1 MNVQNTNTKILR
13 ESKNR
18 IRVDFERTPLKDR
31 LKARFLNVAF
41 LTKVVVYIFRLLLL
55 IGISYVVLYPF
66 IAKICASF
74 MAGQDFIDAT
84 VRLIPKNF
92 TLEQY
97 QKIIS
102 ELGYFDAFKNT
113 FILSFSCA
121 VFQTFVCCLIGYGLA
136 KFRFKG
142 NKILFLLVMLTMIIP
157 HQTLRLSMYYNFR
170 HFDILGIFQL
180 LGGGGFSILDGIKAD
195 ATGFL
200 GVLYHFNEGVKQAIN
215 IAPHTVSPV
224 TGSIIYTSIWD
235 AGGLN
240 LTNTY
245 APLILLSM
253 TGLAFKNGLYIFLLR
268 QFFNGIPDELEESA
282 YIDGAGTFR
291 TFIQIIL
298 PISIPMMIT
307 VFLFSF
313 CWQWTD
319 NFYTNIF
326 FTSNSKIQLLVNIV
340 GVPRS
345 ILNGTSYG
353 LKYQSAIK
361 NTCGLMIIAPLVVI
375 YLFLQ
380 RYLVEGIERS
390 GITG

>member
-1 MNVQNTNTKILR
+1 MNAQNTKPKVMR

-18 IRVDFERTPLKDR
+18 IRVDFDRTPLKDR
-31 LKARFLNVAF
+31 LKAKYLNF
-41 LTKVVVYIFRLLLL
+41 NFIKKLVVYIFRLVLL

-74 MAGQDFIDAT
+74 MAGKDFIDAT

-97 QKIIS
+97 EKIIT
-102 ELGYFDAFKNT
+102 ELNYFDAFKNT
-113 FILSFSCA
+113 FILSFVCA
-121 VFQTFVCCLIGYGLA
+121 ILQTLICCLIGYGLA
-136 KFRFKG
+136 KFKFKG
-142 NKILFLLVMLTMIIP
+142 SGILFILVLLTMIIP

-170 HFDILGIFQL
+170 HFDVLGIFQL
-180 LGGGGFSILDGIKAD
+180 LGGGGFSILGGIEEGAG
-195 ATGFL
+195 GFL
-200 GVLYHFNEGVKQAIN
+200 GVLYNFNEAVKGAIN
-215 IAPHTVSPV
+215 IAPHTISES
-224 TGSIIYTSIWD
+224 TGAVIYSTLWD
-235 AGGLN
+235 GTGLN

-245 APLILLSM
+245 APLFLLSL

-268 QFFNGIPDELEESA
+268 QFFRGIPDELEESA
-282 YIDGAGTFR
+282 YIDGAGTLR
-291 TFIQIIL
+291 TFVQIIL
-298 PISIPMMIT
+298 PLSVPMMIT

-319 NFYTNIF
+319 NFYTKVF
-326 FTSNSKIQLLVNIV
+326 FTSASKIKLLVNVV
-340 GVPRS
+340 GVPRT
-345 ILNGTSYG
+345 IQNGPNYG
-353 LKYQSAIK
+353 ELYTSAIK
-361 NTCGLMIIAPLVVI
+361 NTCGLMIIAPLVVL

>member
-1 MNVQNTNTKILR
+1 MNAQNTSPKVVR

-31 LKARFLNVAF
+31 LKAKFLNVAF
-41 LTKVVVYIFRLLLL
+41 LSKAVVYIFRLLLL

-113 FILSFSCA
+113 FILSFTCA
-121 VFQTFVCCLIGYGLA
+121 VLQTFICCLIGYGLA

-180 LGGGGFSILDGIKAD
+180 LGGGGFSVLGGIKSD
-195 ATGFL
+195 AGGFL
-200 GVLYHFNEGVKQAIN
+200 GALYNFNEAVKGAIN
-215 IAPHTVSPV
+215 IAPHTISQS
-224 TGSIIYTSIWD
+224 TGAIVYTSIWD

-268 QFFNGIPDELEESA
+268 QFFCGIPDELEESA

-291 TFIQIIL
+291 T
-298 PISIPMMIT
+298 STPMSSSQAI
-307 VFLFSF
+307 
-313 CWQWTD
+313 
-319 NFYTNIF
+319 
-326 FTSNSKIQLLVNIV
+326 
-340 GVPRS
+340 PRS
-345 ILNGTSYG
+345 NCL
-353 LKYQSAIK
+353 
-361 NTCGLMIIAPLVVI
+361 
-375 YLFLQ
+375 
-380 RYLVEGIERS
+380 
-390 GITG
+390 

>member
-1 MNVQNTNTKILR
+1 MNAQDTKPKVMR
-13 ESKNR
+13 ETKNR
-18 IRVDFERTPLKDR
+18 IRVDFERAPLRER
-31 LKARFLNVAF
+31 LRAKYFNLTFLKKA
-41 LTKVVVYIFRLLLL
+41 VVYIFRLLLL

-97 QKIIS
+97 QKIIA
-102 ELGYFDAFKNT
+102 ELDYFEAFKNT
-113 FILSFSCA
+113 FILSFICA
-121 VFQTFVCCLIGYGLA
+121 ILQTFICCLIGYGLA
-136 KFRFKG
+136 KFKFKG
-142 NKILFLLVMLTMIIP
+142 NKILFLMVLLTMIIP

-170 HFDILGIFQL
+170 HFDVLGIFQF
-180 LGGGGFSILDGIKAD
+180 LGGGGFSILSGISPD
-195 ATGFL
+195 AGGFL
-200 GVLYHFNEGVKQAIN
+200 GVLYNFNEAVKSAVN
-215 IAPHTVSPV
+215 IAPHTISQT
-224 TGSIIYTSIWD
+224 TGAVMYTTIWD
-235 AGGLN
+235 ASGLN

-245 APLILLSM
+245 APLILLSL

-268 QFFNGIPDELEESA
+268 QFFRGIPDELEESA

-298 PISIPMMIT
+298 PLSIPMMIT

-319 NFYTNIF
+319 NFYTKVF
-326 FTSNSKIQLLVNIV
+326 FTSTSKIKLLVNIV
-340 GVPRS
+340 DVPRS
-345 ILNGTSYG
+345 IANGPNYGELYTS
-353 LKYQSAIK
+353 AVK
-361 NTCGLMIIAPLVVI
+361 NTCGLMIIAPLVVL